1 VRSKQDKQVYAMKVL
16 KKKYIVEKNQ
26 EKNIMNEKSIL
37 SDLNHPFL
45 VKLKECFQDEKKLY
59 FIL

>member
-1 VRSKQDKQVYAMKVL
+1 MKVL